1 MCILRFYDLRFL
13 HLARKP
19 YELTRRK
26 SRKPTNDSLLSPH
39 KSQERLDEMCRIL
52 KRVSYA
58 RYK

>member
-1 MCILRFYDLRFL
+1 MCNLRFYDLRFL

-39 KSQERLDEMCRIL
+39 KHQERLDEMCRIL